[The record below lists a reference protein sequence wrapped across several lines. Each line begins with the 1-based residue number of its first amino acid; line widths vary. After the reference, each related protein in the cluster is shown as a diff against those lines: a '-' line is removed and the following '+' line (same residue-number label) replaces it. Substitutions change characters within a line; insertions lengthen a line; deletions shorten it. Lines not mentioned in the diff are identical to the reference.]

1 VSNGS
6 RTWRYRH
13 VRITPL
19 TAVVIIGTA
28 AFAVLARDIFHAAH
42 RVLGW
47 AAASIVVAALLDLP
61 IGILARRIG
70 RVAAVV
76 LTFLAV
82 AAAVLGLFYGV
93 FDNLRIEA
101 DRFQSAAP
109 DAAADLEARGDRVG
123 ELARDLQLQRRVEQ
137 LADDIEARL
146 GGGAGE
152 AFLAQAGSL
161 PTYLVGA
168 ILTIFFMTFGPRIIR
183 GGLDQIEDER
193 RRGAVSEILS
203 RALVRARSAILAM
216 LAQATLTGLLAFLI
230 SKLLDLPAP
239 IMIGVVGAVLG
250 LIPFV
255 GIALTSLPV
264 ALIAAGFASVGAAVA
279 VLVGGLALQMVEAM
293 WLRPRVDRATMRIG
307 PAIPWLVG
315 LIGYAVYGVGGALY
329 GAAYAV
335 FALALVDA
343 VGVYRR
349 AEAISTTR

>member
-28 AFAVLARDIFHAAH
+28 AFAVLSRDVFHAAH
-42 RVLGW
+42 RVIGW

-61 IGILARRIG
+61 ITLLARKIG

-76 LTFLAV
+76 LTFV
-82 AAAVLGLFYGV
+82 TVIAAAVGLFYGV
-93 FDNLRIEA
+93 FDNLRVEA

-109 DAAADLEARGDRVG
+109 DAAAELEARDDRVG
-123 ELARDLQLQRRVEQ
+123 EFARDLQLQRRVEQ
-137 LADDIEARL
+137 LADDIEKRL

-161 PTYLVGA
+161 PVYLVSA
-168 ILTIFFMTFGPRIIR
+168 ILTIFFMTFGPRIVR
-183 GGLDQIEDER
+183 GGLEQIEDEE

-203 RALVRARSAILAM
+203 RALIRSRGGIYVM
-216 LAQATLTGLLAFLI
+216 LAQAALTGLLAFLV

-250 LIPFV
+250 LIPYV

-264 ALIAAGFASVGAAVA
+264 ALVAAGFASVGAAVA
-279 VLVGGLALQMVEAM
+279 VFTGGLMLQMAEAL
-293 WLRPRVDRATMRIG
+293 WLRPRMDRATMRIG
-307 PAIPWLVG
+307 PAVPWLVG

-335 FALALVDA
+335 FALAVVDA

-349 AEAISTTR
+349 ADAIATTR

>member
-28 AFAVLARDIFHAAH
+28 AFAVLARDVFHAAH

-61 IGILARRIG
+61 ITILARRIG
-70 RVAAVV
+70 RVAAVL
-76 LTFLAV
+76 LTFVAV
-82 AAAVLGLFYGV
+82 AAAVLGLFYGA
-93 FDNLRIEA
+93 FDNLRVEA

-109 DAAADLEARGDRVG
+109 DAAADLEARDDRVG

-137 LADDIEARL
+137 LADDIEERL

-168 ILTIFFMTFGPRIIR
+168 ILTIFFMTFGPRIVQ

-193 RRGAVSEILS
+193 RRGAASEVLG
-203 RALVRARSAILAM
+203 RALIRSRGAILAM
-216 LAQATLTGLLAFLI
+216 MAQATLTGLLAFLV

-239 IMIGVVGAVLG
+239 IMIGVIGAVLG
-250 LIPFV
+250 LIPLV

-264 ALIAAGFASVGAAVA
+264 ALITAGFTSVGAAVA
-279 VLVGGLALQMVEAM
+279 VLVGGLALQVVEAL
-293 WLRPRVDRATMRIG
+293 WVRPRVDRATMRIG

-335 FALALVDA
+335 FALAIVDA

-349 AEAISTTR
+349 AEAIPTTR